1 MGNNLKEKALPLIK
15 KVLKNDLFRLFGTL
29 VLFYVL
35 MAMLVLFFDKP
46 SKYEGKINN
55 LWDALWWSWVT
66 ITTTGYGD
74 YTPKSPTGRIVA
86 MLTMIIGVIFV
97 GLLTGRIASFLVEQ
111 TLKEG
116 RGLMDFSKFR
126 NHFVICGWKR
136 SMEKVLCDILQLS
149 TGLKPENIVLI
160 ANITPEAIELFK
172 QQNPDLAGVNFLR
185 GEHYNENMLLKAN
198 VKTARKILILSD
210 ESEVISATEA
220 DSRTVI
226 AAMTLSKLVKSVP
239 VCAELLDKKF
249 ETYLQNAHVDEIIYS
264 NEYSRALLA
273 NASAATGIAKVLNI
287 LLDAH
292 SPNILCTREI
302 PENFVGKTFKELRNY
317 FEDIHHAIVLGI
329 LENIG
334 NFYDRKREALKE
346 AQKTPDISKLVRN
359 LAQVKEMENNR
370 PFLNPPEDYKVPENA
385 HAILIERKETHAGHQ
400 QTATG

>member
-1 MGNNLKEKALPLIK
+1 MGNNLKEQALPVVK
-15 KVLKNDLFRLFGTL
+15 KILKNDLFRLFATL
-29 VLFYVL
+29 VLFYLL
-35 MAMLVLFFDKP
+35 MGLLVFVVDAP
-46 SKYEGKINN
+46 TKYEGKINN
-55 LWDALWWSWVT
+55 VWDALWWSWVT

-74 YTPKSPTGRIVA
+74 FTPKSPMGRIVA

-126 NHFVICGWKR
+126 NHFVICGWKK

-172 QQNPDLAGVNFLR
+172 QQNPNLSGVNFLR

-210 ESEVISATEA
+210 ESEAISATEA

-292 SPNILCTREI
+292 SPDILCTREI

-346 AQKTPDISKLVRN
+346 AQKTPDISKLVKN

-385 HAILIERKETHAGHQ
+385 HAILIERKEAHAGHQ
-400 QTATG
+400 QAAAG

>member
-1 MGNNLKEKALPLIK
+1 MMDGMRDKVLPHVRK
-15 KVLKNDLFRLFGTL
+15 FLKNDLVRLFGTL
-29 VLFYVL
+29 VLFYLL
-35 MAMLVLFFDKP
+35 MGFLVFVVDAP
-46 SKYEGKINN
+46 SPYEGKINN
-55 LWDALWWSWVT
+55 IWDALWWSWVT

-74 YTPKSPTGRIVA
+74 YTPKSPPGRIVA

-97 GLLTGRIASFLVEQ
+97 GILTGRIASFLVEK

-116 RGLMDFSKFR
+116 RGLMDFSKFK
-126 NHFVICGWKR
+126 NHFVICGWKKN
-136 SMEKVLCDILQLS
+136 MEKVLCDILQLS
-149 TGLKPENIVLI
+149 TGLKPEHIVLI
-160 ANITPEAIELFK
+160 ANITPETIELFK
-172 QQNPDLAGVNFLR
+172 QQNPDLSAVNFLR

-210 ESEVISATEA
+210 ESEPISATEA

-302 PENFVGKTFKELRNY
+302 PDNLVGKTFKELRDY
-317 FEDIHHAIVLGI
+317 FENIHHAIVLGI

-346 AQKTPDISKLVRN
+346 AQKTPDISKLVKN
-359 LAQVKEMENNR
+359 LAQVKEMENNC
-370 PFLNPPEDYKVPENA
+370 PLLNPSEDYIVPENA

-400 QTATG
+400 QAAAG

>member
-1 MGNNLKEKALPLIK
+1 MMNGMRDNVLTRVRKF
-15 KVLKNDLFRLFGTL
+15 LKNDLVRLFGTL
-29 VLFYVL
+29 ILFYLL
-35 MAMLVLFFDKP
+35 MGFLVFVVDAP
-46 SKYEGKINN
+46 SKYEGKISNV
-55 LWDALWWSWVT
+55 WDALWWSWVT

-126 NHFVICGWKR
+126 NHFVICGWKK

-210 ESEVISATEA
+210 ESEAISATEA

-226 AAMTLSKLVKSVP
+226 AAMTLSKLIKSVP

-346 AQKTPDISKLVRN
+346 AQKTPDISKLVKN

-400 QTATG
+400 QAATG

>member
-1 MGNNLKEKALPLIK
+1 MMDGMREKVLPHVRK
-15 KVLKNDLFRLFGTL
+15 FLKNDLVRLFGTL
-29 VLFYVL
+29 VLFYLL
-35 MAMLVLFFDKP
+35 MGFLVFVVDAP

-126 NHFVICGWKR
+126 NHFVICGWKK

-210 ESEVISATEA
+210 ESEAISATEA

-346 AQKTPDISKLVRN
+346 AQKTPDISKLVKN

-400 QTATG
+400 QAATG